1 MKLINTR
8 LRAARVLQGFSQAEL
23 AEKISRSQTWVC
35 QLERG
40 LVEPSD
46 LDVSIIC
53 RVLQVDPNYL
63 FPKPNTAELESLE
76 GSIYERKSNNVTS
89 S

>member
-8 LRAARVLQGFSQAEL
+8 LRAARVLQGFSQADL

-53 RVLQVDPNYL
+53 RVLKVDPSYL
-63 FPKPNTAELESLE
+63 FPTQSTNDLETLEQSLYPKGGEGTA
-76 GSIYERKSNNVTS
+76 
-89 S
+89 